1 MSLRRVSINLMVRE
15 FNESIFGDWLYRCPN
30 LEFLEIAL
38 CRESTVPSS
47 DRLTMVQ
54 IFRSDKPPKGIL
66 PSKLEEVRVL
76 TDTGF
81 TIAPDYFVSSLKM
94 FPALKKLALGNF
106 LFIGDGLTPFFN
118 ELKELQD
125 DTQREKL
132 DVLWLLNPTYAGI
145 SDGLPFRR
153 YDYEDNPAAKEVV
166 KELRIRHTKFPW
178 EEKELHV
185 GYGRGYAY
193 PRFEEFES
201 EHFKAGERA
210 EKEDDASGFL
220 CKDME
225 VMSLN

>member
-1 MSLRRVSINLMVRE
+1 
-15 FNESIFGDWLYRCPN
+15 
-30 LEFLEIAL
+30 
-38 CRESTVPSS
+38 
-47 DRLTMVQ
+47 MVQ

-66 PSKLEEVRVL
+66 PSKLEEVRVM

-81 TIAPDYFVSSLKM
+81 TMAPDYFVSSLKM

-106 LFIGDGLTPFFN
+106 LFIGDDLAPFFN

-125 DTQREKL
+125 DTHREKL

-145 SDGLPFRR
+145 FDGLPFRR
-153 YDYEDNPAAKEVV
+153 YDYEDNPAVKEVV

-178 EEKELHV
+178 EGTELHV

-193 PRFEEFES
+193 PRFEEFEN
-201 EHFKAGERA
+201 EHFEVGERA
-210 EKEDDASGFL
+210 EKLDDASGFL

-225 VMSLN
+225 VMSLD